1 MWFLQERRRQEIDE
15 KVEQIQVIEK
25 EEAIQARKELFE
37 QRKQHKLKIARLSG
51 QVEAV
56 SMVST
61 L

>member
-1 MWFLQERRRQEIDE
+1 MEIEE

-37 QRKQHKLKIARLSG
+37 RRKQHKNKIAWLSG

-56 SMVST
+56 SMVS
-61 L
+61 LV